1 MVVNTVEHTT
11 KVNGIPFVIKD
22 AKIAQ
27 CNSCGREVFS
37 ARERKRWEAELRE
50 RLGRRL
56 RI

>member
-1 MVVNTVEHTT
+1 LVVNTVEHTT